1 MRFSAPILCLSVNRF
16 AISAG
21 HFGAAAPSHH
31 RLSLPSR
38 AERTGRA
45 KIDMAMAEAPL
56 YPQVIVGYVETE
68 RGEDARV
75 LAERIVE
82 RDGGEL
88 KIIHVERGSPAD
100 ALQALAERG
109 DADLIVLG
117 STHHAHLGAVAPG
130 SVAEHLLHGARCRL
144 VIAPKGYAAA
154 DHSQDRLRV
163 AAVGYNGMAESYAA
177 LEEAARLASKFGGSL
192 RVIAVATPVPGMGAA
207 AAAQAGAE
215 AGPDFQTQLNQAVA
229 GLPGELRALPVFER
243 GDPVEKL
250 LEAAE
255 MGVDLLVLGS
265 RGFGPVMRLLLGSV
279 SSRVIRE
286 APCPVLVVPRPA

>member
-1 MRFSAPILCLSVNRF
+1 
-16 AISAG
+16 
-21 HFGAAAPSHH
+21 
-31 RLSLPSR
+31 
-38 AERTGRA
+38 
-45 KIDMAMAEAPL
+45 MAEACPI
-56 YPQVIVGYVETE
+56 YPQVVVGYVETD

-88 KIIHVERGSPAD
+88 RVIHVEKGSPAD

-109 DADLIVLG
+109 EADLIVLG
-117 STHHAHLGAVAPG
+117 STHHAHVGSVAPG

-144 VIAPKGYAAA
+144 MIAPKGYADT

-163 AAVGYNGMAESYAA
+163 AAAGFNGMAESYAA
-177 LEEAARLASKFGGSL
+177 LDEAARLASNFGGSL
-192 RVIAVATPVPGMGAA
+192 RVIAVATPVSGMGAA
-207 AAAQAGAE
+207 AAAQADAE
-215 AGPDFQTQLNQAVA
+215 AAPDFQTQLNGAVA
-229 GLPGELRALPVFER
+229 ELPAELRALPMFER
-243 GDPVEKL
+243 GDPARKL

-265 RGFGPVMRLLLGSV
+265 RGFGPVMRVLIGSV

>member
-1 MRFSAPILCLSVNRF
+1 
-16 AISAG
+16 
-21 HFGAAAPSHH
+21 
-31 RLSLPSR
+31 
-38 AERTGRA
+38 
-45 KIDMAMAEAPL
+45 MAEVPPI
-56 YPQVIVGYVETE
+56 YPKVVVGYLENE

-88 KIIHVERGSPAD
+88 KVVHVEKGSPAD
-100 ALQALAERG
+100 TLQALAESG
-109 DADLIVLG
+109 QADLVVLG
-117 STHHAHLGAVAPG
+117 STHHAHVGSVAPG

-144 VIAPKGYAAA
+144 VIAPKGYAEG

-163 AAVGYNGMAESYAA
+163 AAVGFDGMAESYAA
-177 LEEAARLASKFGGSL
+177 LDEAARLATKFGGSL
-192 RVIAVATPVPGMGAA
+192 RVIGVATPVPAMGAA

-215 AGPDFQTQLNQAVA
+215 AGPDFQTQLNSAVA
-229 GLPGELRALPVFER
+229 QLPEELRALPVYVR
-243 GDPVEKL
+243 GDPVQKL

-265 RGFGPVMRLLLGSV
+265 RGFGPVMRLLIGSV

>member
-1 MRFSAPILCLSVNRF
+1 MASAPPI
-16 AISAG
+16 
-21 HFGAAAPSHH
+21 
-31 RLSLPSR
+31 
-38 AERTGRA
+38 
-45 KIDMAMAEAPL
+45 
-56 YPQVIVGYVETE
+56 YPKVVVGYLDNE

-88 KIIHVERGSPAD
+88 KVVYVEKGSPAD
-100 ALQALAERG
+100 ALQALAEG
-109 DADLIVLG
+109 GEADLIVLG
-117 STHHAHLGAVAPG
+117 STHHAHLGSVSPG

-144 VIAPKGYAAA
+144 VIAPKGYCDE

-163 AAVGYNGMAESYAA
+163 AAVGFDGMAESYAA
-177 LEEAARLASKFGGSL
+177 LDEAAKLAAKFGGSL
-192 RVIAVATPVPGMGAA
+192 RVIGVATPVPAMGAA
-207 AAAQAGAE
+207 AAAQAGPE
-215 AGPDFQTQLNQAVA
+215 AGPDFQTQLNNAVA
-229 GLPGELRALPVFER
+229 ELPPELRALPVFER
-243 GDPVEKL
+243 GDPVKKL

-265 RGFGPVMRLLLGSV
+265 RGFGPVMRLLIGSV

>member
-1 MRFSAPILCLSVNRF
+1 MPEGAPI
-16 AISAG
+16 
-21 HFGAAAPSHH
+21 
-31 RLSLPSR
+31 
-38 AERTGRA
+38 
-45 KIDMAMAEAPL
+45 
-56 YPQVIVGYVETE
+56 YPKVVVGYLENE

-88 KIIHVERGSPAD
+88 KVVHVEKGSPAD
-100 ALQALAERG
+100 ALQALAETG
-109 DADLIVLG
+109 EADLIVLG
-117 STHHAHLGAVAPG
+117 STHHGHFGSVSPG

-144 VIAPKGYAAA
+144 VIAPKGYAEG

-163 AAVGYNGMAESYAA
+163 AAIGVDGMAESYAA
-177 LEEAARLASKFGGSL
+177 LDEAAKLARKFGGSL
-192 RVIAVATPVPGMGAA
+192 RVIGVATPVPAMGAG

-215 AGPDFQTQLNQAVA
+215 AGPDFQTQLNNAVA
-229 GLPGELRALPVFER
+229 QLPPELRALPVYER
-243 GDPVEKL
+243 GDPVQKL

-265 RGFGPVMRLLLGSV
+265 RGFGPVMRLLIGSV
-279 SSRVIRE
+279 SSRVIRQ

>member
-1 MRFSAPILCLSVNRF
+1 
-16 AISAG
+16 
-21 HFGAAAPSHH
+21 
-31 RLSLPSR
+31 
-38 AERTGRA
+38 
-45 KIDMAMAEAPL
+45 MAEVPPI
-56 YPQVIVGYVETE
+56 YPKVVVGYLENE

-88 KIIHVERGSPAD
+88 KVVHVEKGSPAD
-100 ALQALAERG
+100 TLQALAESG
-109 DADLIVLG
+109 QADLVVLG
-117 STHHAHLGAVAPG
+117 STHHAHVGSVAPG

-144 VIAPKGYAAA
+144 VIAPKGYAEG

-163 AAVGYNGMAESYAA
+163 AAVGFDGMAESYAA
-177 LEEAARLASKFGGSL
+177 LSEAARLAAKFGGSL
-192 RVIAVATPVPGMGAA
+192 RVIGVATPVPAMGVA

-215 AGPDFQTQLNQAVA
+215 AGPDFQTQLNSAVA
-229 GLPGELRALPVFER
+229 QLPEELRALPVYVR
-243 GDPVEKL
+243 GDPVQKL

-265 RGFGPVMRLLLGSV
+265 RGFGPVMRLLIGSV